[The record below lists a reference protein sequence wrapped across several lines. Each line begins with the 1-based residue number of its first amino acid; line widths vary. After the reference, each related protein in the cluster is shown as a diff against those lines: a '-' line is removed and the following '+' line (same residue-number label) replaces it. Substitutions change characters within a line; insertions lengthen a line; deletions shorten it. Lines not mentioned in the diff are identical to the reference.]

1 MYVCIIVEILEIEYR
16 LFRVHRRLSSQYTD
30 QRAKLSPIVNH
41 SVIKHCSLNRL
52 ACYFTILLLAFR
64 FLHTFSLL
72 CGLVTVETRKS
83 RSKNQ
88 VDKMRWQKYLIING
102 RIGPR
107 RNSVSLIDSDLNR
120 AKEPASMFLR
130 KISKK
135 SSSFDLLILYRDN
148 FVKRRPISLY
158 FLFRTSFERMKYFI
172 FHTFL
177 NSKIESKKLKL
188 YTYIWV
194 I

>member
-148 FVKRRPISLY
+148 FVKRRPIFLY
-158 FLFRTSFERMKYFI
+158 FHLFRTYEILYFSH
-172 FHTFL
+172 FSEF
-177 NSKIESKKLKL
+177 
-188 YTYIWV
+188 
-194 I
+194 